1 MKVKVYYESNSHAW
15 SEEVATFND
24 EDTYIKCL
32 PSLEAEAKKLRMIV
46 TESLVE
52 EEATPWFHKAD
63 KILSGGYWYAKI
75 TDLKLGSVNKYN

>member
-1 MKVKVYYESNSHAW
+1 MKVKVYYESNSHA
-15 SEEVATFND
+15 EEVATFND

-32 PSLEAEAKKLRMIV
+32 PSLEAEAKKQGMIV

>member
-1 MKVKVYYESNSHAW
+1 MKVKVYYESNSHA
-15 SEEVATFND
+15 EEVATFND

-32 PSLEAEAKKLRMIV
+32 PSLEADAKNLGMTV

-52 EEATPWFHKAD
+52 EEVTPWFHKVE

>member
-1 MKVKVYYESNSHAW
+1 MKVKVYYESNSH

-32 PSLEAEAKKLRMIV
+32 PSLEAEAKKQGMIV

-52 EEATPWFHKAD
+52 EEATNWFHEAD

-75 TDLKLGSVNKYN
+75 TDIELGNVNKYN